1 MQTLYK
7 NPSQTI
13 DNLCIG
19 SIIEVDGVNIVA
31 ELDKKIKDLTRIFEG
46 NTYYIGQFGS
56 IIKIHFGR
64 RILYGYV
71 SRLRMKSEITE
82 LGINSVDD
90 KDARVI
96 EFSLFGEGEWHNV
109 NDTWKLKFERGISNF
124 PLPLQKVYLT
134 PSSELKQVFS
144 SAEELTNLIRIGT
157 YSGTANTSCLADL
170 NELLGKHTAILGS
183 TGSGKSG
190 AVTVLLKSI
199 LEKNKD
205 FAAWHPR
212 IVILDPHNEYS
223 RAFKGNCKSYSTDN
237 DNLKLPYW
245 LLNLDELSSLLLES
259 NAPIQKNILKEHLLK
274 QRILIAKSFKINEN
288 KITVDSPIPFEIEKL
303 KAEIIAKRP
312 TTAAERKPY
321 DSLIAKIE
329 MLCDDSRFNFLMEN
343 WTSGTDD
350 IAKIFSQFISN
361 EAAVHIIDLSGI
373 PNEVAGIV
381 SSVIART
388 LFNFKVWETAAE
400 REGNP
405 ILLVCEE
412 AHRYVPNHGEAQ
424 YHAAQEAIKRI
435 AKEGRKY
442 GLSLMLVSQRPSELE
457 STVLSQSNSWLVLR
471 LTNETDREYVKGIL
485 PDSLTGLTKSLSGLR
500 KREAIF
506 VGLAALIPSKI
517 LLNFLKE
524 DERPKSND
532 IDFITGW
539 QKPVYED
546 EQILQIIN
554 RWRLQTK
561 EIDTTNEK
569 AATIGPE
576 VAPNED
582 DKQPV

>member
-7 NPSQTI
+7 NPAQTI
-13 DNLCIG
+13 ENLCIG

-31 ELDKKIKDLTRIFEG
+31 ELDNKIKDLTRIFEG

-82 LGINSVDD
+82 LGINSVDE

-96 EFSLFGEGEWHNV
+96 EFSLFGEGEWQSL

-124 PLPLQKVYLT
+124 PLPLQNVYLT
-134 PSSELKQVFS
+134 PSSELKQIFS
-144 SAEELTNLIRIGT
+144 SAEELINLIRIGT

-190 AVTVLLKSI
+190 AVTVLLRSI
-199 LEKNKD
+199 IEKNKD
-205 FAAWHPR
+205 FSSWHPR

-223 RAFKGNCKSYSTDN
+223 IAFKANSKTYSTDN
-237 DNLKLPYW
+237 DTLKLPYW
-245 LLNLDELSSLLLES
+245 LLNLDELSNLLLES
-259 NAPIQKNILKEHLLK
+259 NAPLQKNIIKDHLLRERLAVAK
-274 QRILIAKSFKINEN
+274 QLGIDEN
-288 KITVDSPIPFEIEKL
+288 RITVDSPIPFEILKL
-303 KAEIIAKRP
+303 REAIAETRKP
-312 TTAAERKPY
+312 KNTTDGKPY
-321 DSLIAKIE
+321 DSLISKID
-329 MLCDDSRFNFLMEN
+329 MLCEDSRYNFLMQN
-343 WTSGTDD
+343 WISGNDD
-350 IAKIFSQFISN
+350 VTEIFRQFISN

-457 STVLSQSNSWLVLR
+457 STVLSQANSWLVLR

-517 LLNFLKE
+517 LLNYLQE
-524 DERPKSND
+524 DQRPKSND

-539 QKPVYED
+539 QNPVYAD
-546 EQILQIIN
+546 KQILQIIN

-561 EIDTTNEK
+561 EI
-569 AATIGPE
+569 
-576 VAPNED
+576 
-582 DKQPV
+582 

>member
-7 NPSQTI
+7 NPAQTI
-13 DNLCIG
+13 DNLGIG
-19 SIIEVDGVNIVA
+19 KIIEVDGVNIVA
-31 ELDKKIKDLTRIFEG
+31 ELDKQIRDLTRIFEG

-71 SRLRMKSEITE
+71 SRLRMKSEIIE
-82 LGINSVDD
+82 LGINNSDE

-96 EFSLFGEGEWHNV
+96 EFSLFGEGEWHN
-109 NDTWKLKFERGISNF
+109 DGGEWKLKFERGISNF

-134 PSSELKQVFS
+134 PSSELKQIFS
-144 SAEELTNLIRIGT
+144 SAEESINLIKIGT
-157 YSGTANTSCLADL
+157 YSGTSGTSCLADL

-199 LEKNKD
+199 IEKNKD
-205 FAAWHPR
+205 FETWHPR

-223 RAFKGNCKSYSTDN
+223 KAFKHHCELYSTD
-237 DNLKLPYW
+237 DGSLKLPYW
-245 LLNLDELSSLLLES
+245 LLNLDELSNLLLES
-259 NAPIQKNILKEHLLK
+259 NAPLQKNILKEHLLK
-274 QRILIAKSFKINEN
+274 QRKLSAVLLDIDPD
-288 KITVDSPIPFEIEKL
+288 KITVDSPIPYEIENLRFEIGETR
-303 KAEIIAKRP
+303 RP
-312 TTAAERKPY
+312 KTATDGKPY
-321 DSLIAKIE
+321 DSLTAKID
-329 MLCDDSRFNFLMEN
+329 MLCDDSRYSFLMDN
-343 WTSGTDD
+343 WTTKTDD
-350 IAKIFSQFISN
+350 IAEIFYQFISS
-361 EAAVHIIDLSGI
+361 EAFVHIIDLSGI

-388 LFNFKVWETAAE
+388 LFNFKVWETTEE

-457 STVLSQSNSWLVLR
+457 STVLSQANSWLVLR

-517 LLNFLKE
+517 LLNFLE
-524 DERPKSND
+524 VGERPKSND
-532 IDFITGW
+532 IDFISGW
-539 QKPVYED
+539 QKPVYSKAE
-546 EQILQIIN
+546 ILMIVN

-561 EIDTTNEK
+561 E
-569 AATIGPE
+569 
-576 VAPNED
+576 V
-582 DKQPV
+582 DKK

>member
-1 MQTLYK
+1 MQKTNL
-7 NPSQTI
+7 NPSQPI

-19 SIIEVDGVNIVA
+19 NIIEVDGVNIIA
-31 ELDKKIKDLTRIFEG
+31 ELDKSIKDLSRIFEG

-71 SRLRMKSEITE
+71 SRLRMKSEVME
-82 LGINSVDD
+82 LNNTQTDD

-96 EFSLFGEGEWHNV
+96 EFSLFGEGEWHNKEG
-109 NDTWKLKFERGISNF
+109 NWKLHFERGISNF

-134 PSSELKQVFS
+134 PTSELKQIFTA
-144 SAEELTNLIRIGT
+144 AEETDNLIRIGI
-157 YSGTANTSCLADL
+157 YSGTGGTSCLADL
-170 NELLGKHTAILGS
+170 NELLGKHSAILGS

-199 LEKNKD
+199 IDKNKD
-205 FAAWHPR
+205 FESWHPR

-223 RAFKGNCKSYSTDN
+223 TAFQGNSKTYSTDN
-237 DNLKLPYW
+237 GSLKLPYW
-245 LLNLDELSSLLLES
+245 LLSLEEFADLLLGKSEFT
-259 NAPIQKNILKEHLLK
+259 ATTQKNIIKKALLECRK
-274 QRILIAKSFKINEN
+274 KTAETFGLDTQ
-288 KITVDSPIPFEIEKL
+288 KITIDSPIPFAISEFRSLVDADKPPQESKQDSHKSLLNKL
-303 KAEIIAKRP
+303 
-312 TTAAERKPY
+312 
-321 DSLIAKIE
+321 DS
-329 MLCDDSRFNFLMEN
+329 LCDDARFNFLMQD
-343 WTSGTDD
+343 WTSNNDEISEVFG
-350 IAKIFSQFISN
+350 QFISN
-361 EAAVHIIDLSGI
+361 EASIHIIDLSGI

-388 LFNFKVWETAAE
+388 LFNFKVWETADE
-400 REGNP
+400 RKNNP

-412 AHRYVPNHGEAQ
+412 AHRYVPNRGEAQ
-424 YHAAQEAIKRI
+424 YQAAQEAIKRI

-457 STVLSQSNSWLVLR
+457 STVLSQANSWLVLR

-485 PDSLTGLTKSLSGLR
+485 PDSLTGLTKNLSGLR

-517 LLNFLKE
+517 LLNFLE
-524 DERPKSND
+524 ENERPKSND
-532 IDFITGW
+532 IDFIEGW
-539 QKPVYED
+539 KKSVYGNI
-546 EQILQIIN
+546 QIVNIVN

-561 EIDTTNEK
+561 E
-569 AATIGPE
+569 
-576 VAPNED
+576 
-582 DKQPV
+582 

>member
-82 LGINSVDD
+82 LGINSLDD

-96 EFSLFGEGEWHNV
+96 EFSLFGEGEWHNS
-109 NDTWKLKFERGISNF
+109 NDIWKLKFERGISNF

-134 PSSELKQVFS
+134 PSSELKQIFS
-144 SAEELTNLIRIGT
+144 SAEESTNLIRIGT

-199 LEKNKD
+199 IAKNKD
-205 FAAWHPR
+205 FPSWHPR

-223 RAFKGNCKSYSTDN
+223 IAFKGISKTYSTD
-237 DNLKLPYW
+237 DDSLKLPYW
-245 LLNLDELSSLLLES
+245 LLNLDELSNLLLES
-259 NAPIQKNILKEHLLK
+259 NAPLQKNIIKDHLLK
-274 QRILIAKSFKINEN
+274 ERISVAKQLKIDEN
-288 KITVDSPIPFEIEKL
+288 RITVDSPIPFEISMLRE
-303 KAEIIAKRP
+303 AIVETRRP
-312 TTAAERKPY
+312 KNATDGKPY
-321 DSLIAKIE
+321 DSLISKID
-329 MLCDDSRFNFLMEN
+329 MLCEDTRYNFLMKN
-343 WTSGTDD
+343 WSSGKDD
-350 IAKIFSQFISN
+350 VTEIFSQFISN
-361 EAAVHIIDLSGI
+361 EAPVHIIDLSGI

-457 STVLSQSNSWLVLR
+457 STVLSQANSWLVLR

-517 LLNFLKE
+517 LLNYLKE

-561 EIDTTNEK
+561 EIDTPKET
-569 AATIGPE
+569 AATIIL
-576 VAPNED
+576 
-582 DKQPV
+582 